1 MKNKLKFIQKNIIWL
16 VLLLIIIVSVSFLK
30 FTKKVD
36 ELTLK
41 NENLYQYLTGIKI
54 EYKGKITLNKNNNK
68 ITEISFQNANV
79 ELDSTPIY
87 YKKSPKVIFP
97 ENMSVV
103 KMIDGTQ
110 ERASYYSTLYQDTD
124 YCVLESGKKKQTL
137 NNAILYDGKDLYFFV
152 DKVKVKFQNNEIDL
166 EPMSYIIADNFN
178 KQVEVY
184 DYNKDDYQIYKDND
198 SEVMIEHKDYK
209 VNATFDLY
217 YNNNKSRLLIKDLT
231 KLKKLL

>member
-68 ITEISFQNANV
+68 ITEINFQNANV